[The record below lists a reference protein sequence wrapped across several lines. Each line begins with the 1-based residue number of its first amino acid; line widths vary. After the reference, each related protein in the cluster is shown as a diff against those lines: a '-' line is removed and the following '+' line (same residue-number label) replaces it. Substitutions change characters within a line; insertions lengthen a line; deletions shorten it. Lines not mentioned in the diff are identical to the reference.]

1 LVDGSAPAQGLVAA
15 LNDRFDQDYNV
26 LLLNLT
32 DQANRTAEHYNTVS
46 SALNQSAVANALR
59 ENPLWQIAVYNPS
72 FEPITNAL
80 FSGDFQIAVIPRE
93 IREDKIPVVFKDGT
107 MGYTSSEE
115 PPTIPTLY
123 FSINERT
130 VRIPFN
136 EGADFIA
143 QSLSIEPVA
152 SDDSSLYFLTT
163 DCYNNGPTVLA
174 GPDPTNPPGPPGP
187 PGPVNPPPSTQEP
200 CPTAERRFNDNEDRI
215 SRFQLASMT
224 VWHEINDWFDGA
236 QEFHITAIF
245 GSSEQTVSSVMIVAF
260 IEGYRLKDCP
270 FLGSCE
276 PQMVQFDHDVFR
288 WRPELNGL
296 NMKYV
301 WLEHDSGDERTI
313 TSNLTGLDKDGKA
326 VNYGSVEITTTDNSD
341 LLGEDIVDYCDR
353 TSGGGD
359 RNSTH
364 SIIYYIDQEP
374 E

>member
-1 LVDGSAPAQGLVAA
+1 
-15 LNDRFDQDYNV
+15 
-26 LLLNLT
+26 
-32 DQANRTAEHYNTVS
+32 
-46 SALNQSAVANALR
+46 LNQVAIANALR
-59 ENPLWQIAVYNPS
+59 NNPLWQIAAYNPS
-72 FEPITNAL
+72 FEPIPDGL
-80 FSGDFQIAVIPRE
+80 FAGNFQIAVIPQY
-93 IREDKIPVVFKDGT
+93 IRDNKIPVIFKDGT
-107 MGYTSSEE
+107 TGYTSSEK

-130 VRIPFN
+130 IGIPLR
-136 EGADFIA
+136 EGADFIS
-143 QSLSIEPVA
+143 QSLSINPVA
-152 SDDSSLYFLTT
+152 SDKNKLYFLTT
-163 DCYNNGPTVLA
+163 DYYNNGPTVLA
-174 GPDPTNPPGPPGP
+174 GPDPTNPPGPVGP
-187 PGPVNPPPSTQEP
+187 PPLIQEP
-200 CPTAERRFNDNEDRI
+200 CPRAERRFNDNEDRI

-224 VWHEINDWFDGA
+224 VWHEINEWFDGA

-245 GSSEQTVSSVMIVAF
+245 GSSEQTVSSGMIVAF

-301 WLEHDSGDERTI
+301 WLEHDDGDERKI
-313 TSNLTGLDKDGKA
+313 TSNLTGRDKDGKA
-326 VNYGSVEITTTDNSD
+326 VNYGSVEITTTDKSD
-341 LLGEDIVDYCDR
+341 LLGEDIVDYCDP

-364 SIIYYIDQEP
+364 SIIYYVDQEP